1 MYVFYE
7 DWNDDKFS
15 RDTAAII
22 ALGGKLNNAG
32 GRIIPRTS
40 WTITTGTVSVS
51 GGVVTLTPSSAIR
64 SARAYPFN
72 PNKTLRWEYRGRST
86 YPSYY
91 PGIPYHALRITIIGA
106 DENNRWTAFGPNL
119 YVELGNSNA
128 LWKCVNGSWT
138 IVKNVYHN
146 ADTNWH
152 VISGKRYPGGT
163 WEIFYDGVSD
173 GTVVD
178 TWLPSGN
185 NYIWISNDFGNTRQ
199 AQHNVEL
206 DYFKI
211 WEE

>member
-1 MYVFYE
+1 MPLFYE

-40 WTITTGTVSVS
+40 WTITTGTVRVS
-51 GGVVTLTPSSAIR
+51 GGVVTLAPSSAIR

-86 YPSYY
+86 YSRYAPEH
-91 PGIPYHALRITIIGA
+91 GLRITIIGA
-106 DENNRWTAFGPNL
+106 DENNRWTAFGPNWKIQ
-119 YVELGNSNA
+119 YNYNA

-138 IVKNVYHN
+138 ILMSTIHTG
-146 ADTNWH
+146 DTNWH

-173 GTVVD
+173 GTATD
-178 TWLPSGN
+178 KWLPSGN
-185 NYIWISNDFGNTRQ
+185 NYIWISNDVEPYDH
-199 AQHNVEL
+199 AVEL